1 MVKITTSRLRINTKI
16 NPVGLFIFEQTETLS
31 GRAFGPGLVWRIV
44 TWRLCYNSLLNKLK
58 WINLNLNERFDRWM
72 NLKYS
77 KMSVFGIIAVYKQE
91 KWISDPLSLDI
102 KEDKVLM
109 MWKQQQQH
117 EDQEHSV
124 NAILKNC
131 KNIEILEMDFQ
142 QPSVPLIKNNINL
155 ECWHISK

>member
-1 MVKITTSRLRINTKI
+1 
-16 NPVGLFIFEQTETLS
+16 
-31 GRAFGPGLVWRIV
+31 
-44 TWRLCYNSLLNKLK
+44 
-58 WINLNLNERFDRWM
+58 M

-109 MWKQQQQH
+109 MRKQQQPG
-117 EDQEHSV
+117 EQEHNSV

-131 KNIEILEMDFQ
+131 KQKYLELLVEIDFQ
-142 QPSVPLIKNNINL
+142 QKNNISRN
-155 ECWHISK
+155 IVTKS